1 MSSCKNKKNLFF
13 RIIYNVLSKNNK
25 KNRINKK
32 IPYYKS
38 KPKRVLVRRKI
49 KSQLIKK
56 DIVNDIQYEEG
67 VFPQI
72 KCLYTFL
79 KEERDANGNI
89 ICMIKKNGEKELFP
103 TVEGLTINFFK
114 GNNTII
120 FHEGTKFKNTK
131 MDIGYD
137 CFVFIGET
145 SRNIVNM
152 YVASSA
158 ASGTLYIEKGLSFG
172 GGAIMFAENKKIYI
186 GEDCMFSNNIGIRV
200 SDGHSIFNGK
210 NQLINEGKDVYI
222 GNHVWIGHGVRIE
235 KGSYISDNS
244 VVGEYAVVT
253 KKFLEK
259 NVIIAGL
266 PGKIIKRGIKW
277 DRRDPRAFI
286 PQNFTS

>member
-25 KNRINKK
+25 ENRINKK